1 MRFYLY
7 GSSSTK
13 TALRHFCLLLSLL
26 VLSTTARAANYYWV
40 GNSGAWTD
48 MNHWANTSGGAG
60 NGYIN
65 VPKNTD
71 NVYFDAGSF
80 TVVNQR
86 VTIMG
91 TVTCNN
97 MTWSGN
103 VLQATFLQGASG
115 VLEINGDLHY
125 TATMA
130 MTTTIS
136 VPHRMLAAATGAVVD
151 TQGVPFGA
159 LLLFDSA
166 NGGWTFTSP
175 FNGASGTVMNISA
188 ARRVSFGS
196 TTLTFSTLSTFT
208 GTTSVASTVPGTL
221 DLGSST
227 TTLLVQANTGS
238 VNLSNL
244 NLTLTAGT
252 STLNV
257 GASTLTNFTN
267 PINFNANKAFAFN
280 TVTVNSGNGAA
291 FNVTNSSFN
300 TLNVNSRAT
309 LNSAVTIAAGGSLV
323 LGADAALLVGV
334 GATKVLTFGSGAT
347 LVTSGGCAGLSSV
360 QSTLAGSP
368 AFLAHAGGWAS
379 TPLSYAV
386 LQDLTFTDGS
396 SGNPANGAAMA
407 TASANLGGNAGITIS
422 NLPMADLYW
431 VGNSGNWHD
440 PSHWASTSGGS
451 SLGNTC
457 LPNVFTNVHFDAN
470 SFTTTGRA
478 VTLDLTGQQC
488 RDMDWTGVTYRPT
501 LNATS
506 RCILTVMGSLTLV
519 GTANMAQAL
528 VADVFLGQPGGGNY
542 ALTTAGQP
550 LLANLWFR
558 PVGGSYT
565 LLDNVTTTG
574 RMFVESG
581 TFNTNDHTINSQSLC
596 SGFGFNN
603 SVFNT
608 GSGLSNLSLSQPTV
622 NLGASVLNLMG
633 TSSNNYAWD
642 VASVT
647 TAGVTTSPV
656 RLNAGSSTINMLN
669 GNNTIYYTT
678 NFRGGLGLTYG
689 TVSFANNANGIS
701 TTMIGNTTS
710 TDTFQNLLFYGSA
723 SIGSNNTIR
732 GQMLL
737 TPGKTYLSTNANT
750 QTFSSG
756 AALSALGACS
766 NFITIT
772 GSSSAAAYNFVSANN
787 LPLQYVRLQ
796 NTAFFGGATW
806 QNQSGL
812 DNGNNTGI
820 AIVPPSTRNLY
831 WVGQGG
837 NWNDAAHWSL
847 SSGGMGGECSPSLID
862 DVVVDANS
870 VTTTG
875 QTLTIDLASA
885 NCRSLDCS
893 ALTNGKGLTLRSV
906 AGNLLNVYGSVTWAP
921 APNMSLA
928 LAGGL
933 TIMGA
938 GTTSTLSNAGQRLSS
953 SLNLNVLGGSVTLAD
968 AFTSTAGIM
977 HTAGTF
983 TTNDQAISILNYTT
997 SGGGA
1002 KMLQLGASQVVVNGS
1017 WVVLFGSG
1025 LAVMP
1030 GTSLITVNANTFTGN
1045 GLPFNDVVINNPLSV
1060 STLSGNNTFNNLQ
1073 LTGSTNIMGSNTIN
1087 GTLTFFPG
1095 RAYVFTAFATTTFGP
1110 NATLASVGLS
1120 NNPVTLQSSVN
1131 GNLFTWTK
1139 AAGGICA
1146 DYTYI
1151 RDSRAMGGAYFE
1163 AGRNGANDQGNNPGW
1178 SFGFVPRAGY
1188 VNRITCPNEGAHSL
1202 RIDFTAYDGTNNV
1215 AGLALANAQFPLA
1228 LRVYN
1233 LTANTYEDVSAPA
1246 TPYYYPIPTST
1257 ADTQYQVVTL
1267 STTPSSGCGATINT
1281 DPSTFPIVTDAILAG
1296 LTSTWSGN
1304 SALADGNWLDCHNWA
1319 SGILPDGSADV
1330 TINTN
1335 STLVSLGNNRM
1346 VNVPVQPTLNGPGAA
1361 VHTLTIPAG
1370 GTFTLGSSGQ
1380 IAVAGDWVNNGTVVS
1395 APTSQVT
1402 FMGTNAQTL
1411 TAGNFGSVV
1420 VNNAAGL
1427 TLATDA
1433 NTTGTLVLTAGNI
1446 TTGSYKWVHS
1456 NATATSI
1463 SGYSASSY
1471 IAGTLRRT
1479 LTSNASATYAFPVG
1493 TASQYALYELLDHN
1507 LRGIGFSTIDAKF
1520 GPKPGTDTNLTYR
1533 EPGRSTPYSTVNS
1546 AGIWTL
1552 TPGTQPN
1559 AGTYDAKASLLP
1571 FSGLTNNYFAI
1582 LKRPDTSSDAA
1593 DWTGGGGT
1601 LNPDNGAGRVL
1612 ANGYALRLGLSSFS
1626 QFGLGQTQGASPLPV
1641 TLISFRATTSGT
1653 CAVRLDW
1660 ATASEV
1666 HSDRFEV
1673 ERSTDGRAF
1682 EKITTI
1688 ASRNS
1693 PSGSTYTY
1701 TDQQPAEGINYYRL
1715 QLIDFDHTSTF
1726 SPVTALAIACGTAS
1740 TAHLMPNP
1748 ATNTVHLLDLH
1759 LGQTLRV
1766 YGSDGRLVYAGPVT
1780 APNQLLEISSWSTG
1794 LYLVHIR
1801 NADGTLASTHKLLKQ

>member
-1 MRFYLY
+1 M
-7 GSSSTK
+7 
-13 TALRHFCLLLSLL
+13 
-26 VLSTTARAANYYWV
+26 
-40 GNSGAWTD
+40 
-48 MNHWANTSGGAG
+48 
-60 NGYIN
+60 
-65 VPKNTD
+65 
-71 NVYFDAGSF
+71 
-80 TVVNQR
+80 
-86 VTIMG
+86 
-91 TVTCNN
+91 
-97 MTWSGN
+97 
-103 VLQATFLQGASG
+103 
-115 VLEINGDLHY
+115 
-125 TATMA
+125 
-130 MTTTIS
+130 
-136 VPHRMLAAATGAVVD
+136 
-151 TQGVPFGA
+151 
-159 LLLFDSA
+159 
-166 NGGWTFTSP
+166 
-175 FNGASGTVMNISA
+175 
-188 ARRVSFGS
+188 
-196 TTLTFSTLSTFT
+196 
-208 GTTSVASTVPGTL
+208 
-221 DLGSST
+221 
-227 TTLLVQANTGS
+227 QANTGS

-257 GASTLTNFTN
+257 GASSLTNFTN
-267 PINFNANKAFAFN
+267 PVAFSANKAFAFN
-280 TVTVNSGNGAA
+280 TVTVNSGNGAL

-309 LNSAVTIAAGGSLV
+309 LSSATTIAAAGSLV
-323 LGADAALLVGV
+323 LGADAALLVGA
-334 GATKVLTFGSGAT
+334 GAAKVLTFGSGAT
-347 LVTSGGCAGLSSV
+347 LVTNGGCAGLGSV

-396 SGNPANGAAMA
+396 SGNPANGAAVA
-407 TASANLGGNAGITIS
+407 TTSANLGGNAGITIA
-422 NLPMADLYW
+422 NLPLADLYW

-451 SLGNTC
+451 SVGNTC
-457 LPNVFTNVHFDAN
+457 LPNVFTNVHFDAG

-488 RDMDWTGVTYRPT
+488 RDMDWTGVTNRPT

-506 RCILTVMGSLTLV
+506 RCMLTVMGSLTLV
-519 GTANMAQAL
+519 GPASLAQSL
-528 VADVFLGQPGGGNY
+528 VADVFMGQSGGGSY
-542 ALTTAGQP
+542 TLTTAGQS
-550 LLANLWFR
+550 LVANLWFR
-558 PVGGSYT
+558 PAGGSYT

-581 TFNTNDHTINSQSLC
+581 TFNTNGNTINSQSLC

-603 SVFNT
+603 SVFST
-608 GSGLSNLSLSQPTV
+608 GTGLSSLSLSQPTV

-633 TSSNNYAWD
+633 TTSYNYAWD
-642 VASVT
+642 LASIT

-656 RLNAGSSTINMLN
+656 TLSAGSSTINLLN
-669 GNNTIYYTT
+669 GNNTTYYTT
-678 NFRGGLGLTYG
+678 NFRGGLGQTYG
-689 TVSFANNANGIS
+689 TVTFANNTNGTS

-710 TDTFQNLLFYGSA
+710 SDSFQNLLFYGSS

-737 TPGKTYLSTNANT
+737 TPGKTYLSANANT
-750 QTFSSG
+750 QTFGTG
-756 AALSALGACS
+756 AALSALGTCS

-772 GSSSAAAYNFVSANN
+772 GASSAAAYNFVSASN
-787 LPLQYVRLQ
+787 LPLQFVRLQ
-796 NTAFFGGATW
+796 NTNFSGGATW

-820 AIVPPSTRNLY
+820 AIVAPSTRTLY

-847 SSGGMGGECSPSLID
+847 SSGGVGGECSPSLID
-862 DVVVDANS
+862 NVVVDASS
-870 VTTTG
+870 VTTTA
-875 QTLTIDLASA
+875 QTLTVDLASA

-893 ALTNGKGLTLRSV
+893 ALTNGKNLTLRSV
-906 AGNLLNVYGSVTWAP
+906 AGNVLNVYGSVTWAP
-921 APNMSLA
+921 APNMTLA

-938 GTTSTLSNAGQRLSS
+938 GTTSTLSSAGQRLGST
-953 SLNLNVLGGSVTLAD
+953 LNLNAPGGSVTLAD

-997 SGGGA
+997 SGGVA
-1002 KMLQLGASQVVVNGS
+1002 KTLQLGASQVVVNGS
-1017 WVVLFGSG
+1017 WVVLLGAG
-1025 LAVMP
+1025 LAVVP

-1045 GLPFNDVVINNPLSV
+1045 GLAFNNVVIDNPSSV

-1095 RAYVFTAFATTTFGP
+1095 RAYVFTAFNTTTFGP

-1188 VNRITCPNEGAHSL
+1188 VNRITCPNEGAHAL

-1215 AGLALANAQFPLA
+1215 AGLALATAQFPLA

-1233 LTANTYEDVSAPA
+1233 RTANTFEDVSVPA
-1246 TPYYYPIPTST
+1246 TPYYYPIPNST
-1257 ADTQYQVVTL
+1257 ADTQYQVVSL
-1267 STTPSSGCGATINT
+1267 STTPNSGCGATTNT
-1281 DPSTFPIVTDAILAG
+1281 DLSTFPVVTDAILAG
-1296 LTSTWSGN
+1296 PAGTWSG
-1304 SALADGNWLDCHNWA
+1304 SSTLADGNWLDCHNWA
-1319 SGILPDGSADV
+1319 SGTLPAGTTDAVLNANGTA
-1330 TINTN
+1330 
-1335 STLVSLGNNRM
+1335 VSLGNSLTTTIS
-1346 VNVPVQPTLNGPGAA
+1346 VQPTLNGAGATMRA
-1361 VHTLTIPAG
+1361 LTIPAG
-1370 GTFTLGSSGQ
+1370 GTLTLGSSCQ
-1380 IAVAGDWVNNGTVVS
+1380 MAVTGNWVNNGTVIS

-1402 FMGTNAQTL
+1402 FSGTSTQTL
-1411 TAGNFGSVV
+1411 TAGTFGSVV
-1420 VNNAAGL
+1420 VNNPTGL

-1433 NTTGTLVLTAGNI
+1433 STTGTLILTNGTI
-1446 TTGSYKWVHS
+1446 TTDSHKWVHS
-1456 NATATSI
+1456 NASATSI
-1463 SGYSASSY
+1463 SGYSARSY
-1471 IAGTLRRT
+1471 VAGTLRRT
-1479 LTSNASATYAFPVG
+1479 LTTNASATYAFPVG
-1493 TASQYALYELLDHN
+1493 TPSQYALYELLDHN
-1507 LRGIGFSTIDAKF
+1507 LRGPGFSTIDAQF
-1520 GPKPGTDTNLTYR
+1520 GPKPGTDANLTYR
-1533 EPGRSTPYSTVNS
+1533 EPGRSTTYSSVNS
-1546 AGIWTL
+1546 AGVWTL
-1552 TPGTQPN
+1552 TPDTQPS
-1559 AGTYDAKASLLP
+1559 AGTYDAKVSLLP

-1582 LKRPDTSSDAA
+1582 LKRPDSSSDAA

-1601 LNPDNGAGRVL
+1601 LNPDGSAGRLL

-1626 QFGLGQTQGASPLPV
+1626 QFGLGQTLGASPLPV
-1641 TLISFRATTSGT
+1641 TLTSFRATASGP

-1666 HSDRFEV
+1666 QSDRFEV
-1673 ERSTDGRAF
+1673 ERSADGRAF
-1682 EKITTI
+1682 EKITAV
-1688 ASRNS
+1688 ASRNH
-1693 PSGSTYTY
+1693 PSGSTYAY
-1701 TDQQPAEGINYYRL
+1701 TDQQPGEGTNYYRL
-1715 QLIDFDHTSTF
+1715 RIVDLDRTSTY
-1726 SPVTALAIACGTAS
+1726 SPVATLTVACGAAGTVR
-1740 TAHLMPNP
+1740 LVPNP
-1748 ATNTVHLLDLH
+1748 ATSTVHVLGLH

-1766 YGSDGRLVYAGPVT
+1766 YGCDGRLVFSGPAT
-1780 APNQLLEISSWSTG
+1780 GPDQPLEIGGWATG
-1794 LYLVHIR
+1794 LYLVHVR
-1801 NADGTLASTHKLLKQ
+1801 DAGGKMAGTHKLLKQ